1 MGTGHLDGLV
11 STSAQTKAVA
21 VEARKVCWP
30 DGHTWQAWGQLDS
43 SRCVLP
49 AYRVLGVDDG
59 FMPVEELELALYARV
74 GLDEDGLALRH
85 LLAGLY
91 EARTGDR

>member
-1 MGTGHLDGLV
+1 M
-11 STSAQTKAVA
+11 
-21 VEARKVCWP
+21 
-30 DGHTWQAWGQLDS
+30 
-43 SRCVLP
+43 
-49 AYRVLGVDDG
+49 DDG